1 MTQKACGETFK
12 CVLAPYTLDH
22 WQIQLLLKIQMLA
35 GDNQSTTHFVSRT
48 LIFMYYFCI
57 ILDNCAS
64 ESNITSRMTNI
75 DYCLGAYSK

>member
-1 MTQKACGETFK
+1 MLTFEEIWI
-12 CVLAPYTLDH
+12 LAPYTLDH
-22 WQIQLLLKIQMLA
+22 WQIQLFLKIQMLA